1 MRKELTRVACEV
13 VAKSVH
19 FGSQNVRSNAKKEA
33 FARLQACKPAM
44 ALADSLALKRMHKQ
58 LQHTLPRDAKLAVAS
73 DEVFNAIRGGIN
85 ALGDDALRQAAAIFA
100 KHDLNGDGSLSAREL
115 MHMKTDLRSVLP
127 AGAPA
132 LPMPARPIGHDDFCK
147 RVAQSRQVTQ
157 RGRRCV
163 VRSGS
168 CGGDRFDA
176 RPRSREWHARVAG
189 VP

>member
-1 MRKELTRVACEV
+1 MRKEWTRVACEFV
-13 VAKSVH
+13 SPKSVH

-100 KHDLNGDGSLSAREL
+100 KHDLNGRAKCPAECLS
-115 MHMKTDLRSVLP
+115 
-127 AGAPA
+127 
-132 LPMPARPIGHDDFCK
+132 
-147 RVAQSRQVTQ
+147 RVIL
-157 RGRRCV
+157 
-163 VRSGS
+163 
-168 CGGDRFDA
+168 
-176 RPRSREWHARVAG
+176 
-189 VP
+189 